1 MPALNFMNGVKNV
14 AGDKTQINI
23 NTSVEFA
30 ALSGTFLAG
39 TGDFVNLFELNA
51 TITNLKKESLSLS
64 NIVHFLI

>member
-1 MPALNFMNGVKNV
+1 MPALNFMNGLKNV
-14 AGDKTQINI
+14 NGDANQINI

-51 TITNLKKESLSLS
+51 TRFI
-64 NIVHFLI
+64 H